1 MNPEYVEDEEM
12 DEQTELFYKSLSN
25 AVAYVSN
32 EALVLTQY
40 EVARPGLFPKLWDGI
55 GDFDKRMNDIAE
67 HLGGPPDFYIMSKT
81 REVEPPPAD
90 SYPDATLREALEM
103 FLRARKSVVRAHMFM
118 TGSTVLAHAPEMMDL
133 STETDEAELFV
144 SSAQSAFWEHAE
156 TAYIR
161 LYSFWDRIGQILEFA
176 FFNIRKFDHNT
187 FSAVIDRINANIVP
201 MSKRLESSASWK
213 RVRTFQKSEKEDG
226 LKWLLARRNLIVHS
240 LHLHP
245 IKTKDE
251 SVFKSQFNHLE
262 NSHREKLRPR
272 DAGGEV
278 DLLLGQLNQAAS
290 LFGSVL
296 SIIQTTPS
304 RKVDPFI
311 S

>member
-1 MNPEYVEDEEM
+1 MNPEDVEDEEM

-25 AVAYVSN
+25 VVAYVSN
-32 EALVLTQY
+32 EAFVLTQY
-40 EVARPGLFPKLWDGI
+40 ELARPGLFPKLWDGI
-55 GDFDKRMNDIAE
+55 GDFEKRMNDTTE
-67 HLGGPPDFYIMSKT
+67 HLGGPPAFYIMSKT
-81 REVEPPPAD
+81 REMEPPPSD
-90 SYPDATLREALEM
+90 GYPEATLREALEM
-103 FLRARKSVVRAHMFM
+103 FTRARKSVVRAHMFM
-118 TGSTVLAHAPEMMDL
+118 TGSTVLASHPEMMDL
-133 STETDEAELFV
+133 STETGEAELFV
-144 SSAQSAFWEHAE
+144 SSAQGAFWEHAE

-201 MSKRLESSASWK
+201 MSRQLEGSSSWK

-245 IKTKDE
+245 IKMKDE

-290 LFGSVL
+290 LFSSVL

-304 RKVDPFI
+304 RKIDPFI
-311 S
+311 

>member
-1 MNPEYVEDEEM
+1 MNPEDVEEM

-32 EALVLTQY
+32 EAFVLTQH
-40 EVARPGLFPKLWDGI
+40 ELARPGLFPKLWDGI
-55 GDFDKRMNDIAE
+55 GDFEKRMNETTE
-67 HLGGPPDFYIMSKT
+67 HLGGPPAFYIMSKA
-81 REVEPPPAD
+81 RKMDPPPSD
-90 SYPDATLREALEM
+90 GYPEATMREALEM
-103 FLRARKSVVRAHMFM
+103 FTRARKSVVRAHMFM

-133 STETDEAELFV
+133 STETGEAEIFI

-201 MSKRLESSASWK
+201 MSKRLENSASWK
-213 RVRTFQKSEKEDG
+213 RVRSFQKSEKEDG

-245 IKTKDE
+245 IKEKEED
-251 SVFKSQFNHLE
+251 VFKSQFNHLE

-278 DLLLGQLNQAAS
+278 ELLLGQLNQAAS

-304 RKVDPFI
+304 RKIDPFI